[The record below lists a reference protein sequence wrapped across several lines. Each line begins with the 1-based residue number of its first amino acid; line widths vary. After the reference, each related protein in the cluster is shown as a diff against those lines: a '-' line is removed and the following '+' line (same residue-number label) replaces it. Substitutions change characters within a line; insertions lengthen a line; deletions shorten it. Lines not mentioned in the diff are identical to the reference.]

1 MPFPQKLYRV
11 TNSNISN
18 STVRTFSSFLPL
30 FTHLIARLSHRR
42 RLENI
47 RFRVFFFGDFNVS
60 DLHRAFECEALR
72 FPPQPGIEAAEE
84 TVGFRVPQVRCKLR
98 LNYINRG
105 EQNEKTAYSKARLA
119 RACKLFIVHGGGA
132 ALAAC
137 GKTETPEPT
146 ETPLPAPAVQT
157 AAPETVKRT
166 RGGEALVKAVSD
178 KTGKAFGSVKI
189 AFDACCVALAVAL
202 SFILCGEILEVR
214 EGTLVAALLTGV
226 FVNLFGRLFTSFGNA
241 ESPAV

>member
-1 MPFPQKLYRV
+1 MQTGKMPFPQKLYRV

-157 AAPETVKRT
+157 AAPETVKPSA
-166 RGGEALVKAVSD
+166 EPAPSAKPAAPVS
-178 KTGKAFGSVKI
+178 TPPSAPAAAS
-189 AFDACCVALAVAL
+189 DA
-202 SFILCGEILEVR
+202 
-214 EGTLVAALLTGV
+214 
-226 FVNLFGRLFTSFGNA
+226 
-241 ESPAV
+241 

>member
-1 MPFPQKLYRV
+1 M

-42 RLENI
+42 RLENV

-84 TVGFRVPQVRCKLR
+84 TIGFRVPQVRCKLR

>member
-1 MPFPQKLYRV
+1 MQTGKMPFPQKLYRV

-72 FPPQPGIEAAEE
+72 F
-84 TVGFRVPQVRCKLR
+84 RVPQVRCKLR

-119 RACKLFIVHGGGA
+119 RACKFFIVHGGGA

>member
-72 FPPQPGIEAAEE
+72 F
-84 TVGFRVPQVRCKLR
+84 RVPQVRCKLR

-119 RACKLFIVHGGGA
+119 RACKLFIVHGGGD

-157 AAPETVKRT
+157 AAPETVKPSA
-166 RGGEALVKAVSD
+166 EPAPSAKPAAPVS
-178 KTGKAFGSVKI
+178 TPPSAPAAAS
-189 AFDACCVALAVAL
+189 DA
-202 SFILCGEILEVR
+202 
-214 EGTLVAALLTGV
+214 
-226 FVNLFGRLFTSFGNA
+226 
-241 ESPAV
+241 